1 MINFSIK
8 FPFSLLCSGDAEC
21 LSGICTN
28 GKCQIVDGKVS
39 CVCKTGY
46 VKNLKDLCVKTGKRM
61 VNNGESLV
69 KKYRRLREDSQ
80 FDRDYD

>member
-1 MINFSIK
+1 M
-8 FPFSLLCSGDAEC
+8 
-21 LSGICTN
+21 
-28 GKCQIVDGKVS
+28 DGKVS